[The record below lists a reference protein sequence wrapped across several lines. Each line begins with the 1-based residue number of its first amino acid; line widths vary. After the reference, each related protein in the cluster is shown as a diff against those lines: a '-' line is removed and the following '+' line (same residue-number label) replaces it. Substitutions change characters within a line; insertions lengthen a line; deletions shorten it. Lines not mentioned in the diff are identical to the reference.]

1 MIRVFVWNEFDNE
14 KRYEKVGRVY
24 PKGIHHVIAGFL
36 EEDESFEV
44 LTGTL
49 EEPAHGLPDEVLDT
63 IDVLIWWG
71 HSRHQ
76 DVSDD
81 LAVRIQKRVHDGMGF
96 IALHS
101 AHMAKPFL
109 RLMGTSV
116 NLQWRHDDRE
126 RVWNILP
133 QHPIAAGIPES
144 FEIEQEE
151 MYGEFFDIPAPDELI
166 FLGWFAGGEVIRAG
180 CTWQRGTGKV
190 FYFQPGHEEYPVY
203 YQAEIQRII
212 RNAVHWAKPTH
223 WNSRIGAPHSKIS
236 AEARRL
242 EAQE

>member
-14 KRYEKVGRVY
+14 QRHEHVRKVY
-24 PKGIHHVIAGFL
+24 PHGIHEVIAGFL
-36 EEDESFEV
+36 KEDEAFEIR
-44 LTGTL
+44 TGTL
-49 EEPAHGLPDEVLDT
+49 EDPAHGLPDEVLNT
-63 IDVLIWWG
+63 VDVLIWWG

-81 LAVRIQKRVHDGMGF
+81 LAMRIEKRVHEGMGF

-109 RLMGTSV
+109 RLMGTSG

-126 RVWNILP
+126 RVWNIMP
-133 QHPIAAGIPES
+133 QHPIAKGIPAS
-144 FEIEQEE
+144 FEIEAEE
-151 MYGEFFDIPAPDELI
+151 MYGEFFDIPAPEELI

-180 CTWQRGTGKV
+180 CTWNRGWGRV

-203 YQAEIQRII
+203 YQKEIQQVIK
-212 RNAVHWAKPTH
+212 NAVHWAAPTV
-223 WNSRIGAPHSKIS
+223 WNDRVGAPHTKVSPEDS
-236 AEARRL
+236 RADS
-242 EAQE
+242 

>member
-14 KRYEKVGRVY
+14 QRHEHVRKVY
-24 PKGIHHVIAGFL
+24 PHGIHEVIAGFL
-36 EEDESFEV
+36 KEDEAFEIR
-44 LTGTL
+44 TGTL
-49 EEPAHGLPDEVLDT
+49 EDPAHGLPDEVLNT
-63 IDVLIWWG
+63 VDVLIWWG

-81 LAVRIQKRVHDGMGF
+81 LAMRIEKRVNEGMGF

-109 RLMGTSV
+109 RLMGTSG

-126 RVWNILP
+126 RVWNIMP
-133 QHPIAAGIPES
+133 QHPIAKGIPAS
-144 FEIEQEE
+144 FEIEAEE
-151 MYGEFFDIPAPDELI
+151 MYGEFFDIPAPEELI

-180 CTWQRGTGKV
+180 CTWNRGWGRV

-203 YQAEIQRII
+203 YQKEIQQVIK
-212 RNAVHWAKPTH
+212 NAVHWAAPTV
-223 WNSRIGAPHSKIS
+223 WNDRVGAPHTKVSPEDS
-236 AEARRL
+236 RADS
-242 EAQE
+242 

>member
-14 KRYEKVGRVY
+14 QRHEHVRKVY
-24 PKGIHHVIAGFL
+24 PHGIHEVIAGFL
-36 EEDESFEV
+36 KEDEAFEIR
-44 LTGTL
+44 TGTL
-49 EEPAHGLPDEVLDT
+49 EDPAHGLPDEVLNT
-63 IDVLIWWG
+63 VDVLIWWG

-81 LAVRIQKRVHDGMGF
+81 LAMRIEKRVHEGMGF

-109 RLMGTSV
+109 RLMGTSG

-126 RVWNILP
+126 RVWNIMP
-133 QHPIAAGIPES
+133 QHPIAKGIPAS
-144 FEIEQEE
+144 FEIEAEE
-151 MYGEFFDIPAPDELI
+151 MYGEFFDIPAPAELI

-180 CTWQRGTGKV
+180 CTWNRGWGRV

-203 YQAEIQRII
+203 YQKEIQQVIK
-212 RNAVHWAKPTH
+212 NAVHWAAPTV
-223 WNSRIGAPHSKIS
+223 WNDRVGAPHTKVSPEDS
-236 AEARRL
+236 RADS
-242 EAQE
+242 